1 MFSSPLTRL
10 RARGKRE
17 AEEDVGFLH
26 SIAADGAA
34 VLAIA
39 ATVWIS
45 LIVAAA
51 VILFVWFAW
60 ATK

>member
-1 MFSSPLTRL
+1 M
-10 RARGKRE
+10 
-17 AEEDVGFLH
+17 GFLH